1 MISLNKKIL
10 FILIVFLGLVYSQ
23 ELKKQLEYAD
33 RLYEL
38 EQYYDA
44 ITEYKR
50 VQFFDDSSNF
60 NYITNLKIALA
71 YKNGAKLDDAEKFL
85 VQAIKYADNKDKIFE
100 SMITLARINI
110 LQRKN
115 QRAAEII
122 NRFLEN
128 PEYDDKTDELYY
140 WKGWNYMF
148 ADDWEKAAYE
158 FSKLPDAQD
167 LKYICIKTEN
177 EKISVTFAKVIS
189 YILPGSGQIY
199 AGEYLSGLMSLAWNI
214 VGGYFTIKAVLD
226 DRVFD
231 ALVIANLGWLRFY
244 RGNIENAENFAVQ
257 KNIKTT
263 NKTMEYLQNNYRG
276 IKP

>member
-1 MISLNKKIL
+1 MNLLNRKIL
-10 FILIVFLGLVYSQ
+10 LILIAFLIQINSQ

-33 RLYEL
+33 RLFEL
-38 EQYYDA
+38 DQFYDA

-50 VQFFDDSSNF
+50 VQFFDDSSKY
-60 NYITNLKIALA
+60 NYNTNLKIALS
-71 YKNGAKLDDAEKFL
+71 YKNGAKLEDAEKYI
-85 VQAIKYADNKDKIFE
+85 VQAIKYADNKDKNYE

-115 QRAAEII
+115 QRATEIL

-128 PEYDDKTDELYY
+128 PEYDEKTNELYY

-167 LKYICIKTEN
+167 LKYICLKTDN

-199 AGEYLSGLMSLAWNI
+199 AGEYLSGLMSLAWNV
-214 VGGYFTIKAVLD
+214 VGGYFTFKAVLD

-244 RGNIENAENFAVQ
+244 RGNTENAEKFAVE
-257 KNIKTT
+257 KNIKTV